1 MGEELDGLVLRY
13 EYRDTDGTGELGA
26 EVRFAGFAGASSA
39 WFSDGDLLGF
49 ADRLTT
55 YPLGD
60 SEFSVT
66 GGYGRDEDYEERVGL
81 TARAVGLRG
90 QVGVVAH
97 LAADGWHTPEYSGT
111 ALSEV
116 RVEVLTSYEALGRF
130 SAELRRLVE
139 GTADEARL
147 DAEVLG

>member
-13 EYRDTDGTGELGA
+13 EYRDDDETGVLGV

-39 WFSDGDLLGF
+39 WFSDEDLLGF
-49 ADRLTT
+49 ADRLLT

-60 SEFSVT
+60 SEFGVS
-66 GGYGRDEDYEERVGL
+66 GGYGRDEDFEERVGL
-81 TARAVGLRG
+81 TARAVGGRG

-97 LAADGWHTPEYSGT
+97 LASAAEHPTYSGT
-111 ALSEV
+111 SLSEV

>member
-1 MGEELDGLVLRY
+1 MLRY
-13 EYRDTDGTGELGA
+13 EYRDTDRTGELG
-26 EVRFAGFAGASSA
+26 EVRFGGFAGASSA
-39 WFSDGDLLGF
+39 WFSDEELLGF
-49 ADRLTT
+49 ADQLTT

-60 SEFSVT
+60 SEFSVS
-66 GGYGRDEDYEERVGL
+66 GGYGSDDDFQERVGL
-81 TARAVGLRG
+81 IARAVGGRG

-97 LAADGWHTPEYSGT
+97 LAAPAEHPTYPGSS
-111 ALSEV
+111 LSEV

-147 DAEVLG
+147 DVEVLG